1 MYTKYYRLQV
11 FFFCIG
17 FAVMLLAYFGIAPLI
32 CRVSA
37 GICFILVTFFYYQ
50 IMSALAKVTD
60 ITAVQVWLGS
70 LSHIAIM
77 AATYFVGNRAIF
89 ALLPIFSC
97 VTRTAMGIFAIDA
110 QMYALCKEL
119 DENLLQLA
127 HEEQKVSKD

>member
-1 MYTKYYRLQV
+1 MYAKYYRLQV

-17 FAVMLLAYFGIAPLI
+17 FAVMLLAYFGIVPLI
-32 CRVSA
+32 CKVFA

-50 IMSALAKVTD
+50 IMSTLAKITD

-77 AATYFVGNRAIF
+77 AATYFVGNRVIF

-119 DENLLQLA
+119 DQNLLQLA
-127 HEEQKVSKD
+127 REEQGVSED